1 MVIEITR
8 KCLMKMSVMLFAL
21 VVLVLFSYFLYTYGY
36 NRGYDAGVTVTT
48 NKYEKQKGNGN
59 NFFAEEV
66 NEQRGS
72 FNGMT
77 VNHQYMIYH
86 STPNCKAIK
95 NGVAMDRAYTDSTY
109 RMSNSKFCPKCMD
122 KMLIQKCERFLQN
135 DFDN

>member
-1 MVIEITR
+1 MYLKPGGYISTIR
-8 KCLMKMSVMLFAL
+8 MH
-21 VVLVLFSYFLYTYGY
+21 FL
-36 NRGYDAGVTVTT
+36 
-48 NKYEKQKGNGN
+48 QLSFHFP
-59 NFFAEEV
+59 FFAEEV

>member
-8 KCLMKMSVMLFAL
+8 KCLMKMGVMLFAL

-66 NEQRGS
+66 NERRGS

-77 VNHQYMIYH
+77 VNHQYMI
-86 STPNCKAIK
+86 
-95 NGVAMDRAYTDSTY
+95 
-109 RMSNSKFCPKCMD
+109 
-122 KMLIQKCERFLQN
+122 
-135 DFDN
+135 

>member
-8 KCLMKMSVMLFAL
+8 KSLTRMGVMLFAL
-21 VVLVLFSYFLYTYGY
+21 IVLMLCCYGMYSYGY
-36 NRGYDAGVTVTT
+36 EKGYNSGVSDTT
-48 NKYEKQKGNGN
+48 HKYEDPKGNGN

-66 NEQRGS
+66 NERRGAI
-72 FNGMT
+72 NGMSI
-77 VNHQYMIYH
+77 NHQYMIYH

-122 KMLIQKCERFLQN
+122 KRLIQKCEIYLQN
-135 DFDN
+135 EFDD